1 MPYFFVVAAGRAPK
15 DLLLLRILNIK
26 KSFGGHDVLK
36 GVSFE
41 VADRD
46 RVALVGANGAG
57 KSSLLKI
64 IAGDLQ
70 ADEGTVK
77 LQGSS
82 QSELA
87 YLPQDAGVRSGQG
100 LWDELLSSFP
110 ELQQAQAELN
120 ALETAIGD
128 AATSGDDDRLQEL
141 IERQGTLLDRFEQL
155 GGYSVEAEIARV
167 LAGLGFSSTDRDKP
181 TEAFSGGWQMRIAL
195 AKLLVRKPGVLL
207 LDEPTNH
214 LDLAACEWLESYLAE
229 YAGMIVVVSH
239 DRYFLDRV
247 TDRTIELDDGVATDF
262 RGNYTFYLVEH
273 ARRRAEQQAA
283 FDRQQKYI
291 ARQVA
296 FINATKANA
305 ARSALAKSRERAL
318 AKLERVPAPR
328 PEQARITLKLAAG
341 QRSPERLLTAE
352 AVGKSFDGNEVL
364 RGLSV
369 SIERGDRIALVGA
382 NGAGKSTLLRLLAG
396 LDEPDSGKIVLAEDV
411 AVGYYAQ
418 DQSQTLDESR
428 SVVDEVLA
436 HAPGGWGVEAVRG
449 LLARFLFTQD
459 DVFKLIGAL
468 SGGEKS
474 RLSLAK
480 LLLSPRQL
488 LLLDEPTNHLDMP
501 SKDELERALN
511 DYAGA
516 VIFSSHD
523 RFLLDRVATRVA
535 ELEGGKLTIYHG
547 GWTAYREAKG
557 ELPIALAYQQ
567 AADEDAVT
575 AA

>member
-1 MPYFFVVAAGRAPK
+1 MPSFFVVAVGRVPK
-15 DLLLLRILNIK
+15 EWLMLRILNLK
-26 KSFGGHDVLK
+26 KSYGGHDVLK

-41 VADRD
+41 VADREK
-46 RVALVGANGAG
+46 VALVGANGAG
-57 KSSLLKI
+57 KSSLLRI
-64 IAGDLQ
+64 LAGDVA
-70 ADEGTVK
+70 ADDGSIK
-77 LQGSS
+77 FQGSTP
-82 QSELA
+82 SELA
-87 YLPQDAGVRSGQG
+87 YLPQDAGVRSGRG
-100 LWDELLSSFP
+100 LWDELLYSFP

-120 ALETAIGD
+120 AIEPAIGD
-128 AATSGDDDRLQEL
+128 AATAGDDDRLQEL
-141 IERQGTLLDRFEQL
+141 IDRQGTLLERFERQ
-155 GGYSVEAEIARV
+155 GGYTVEAEIARV
-167 LAGLGFSSTDRDKP
+167 LAGLGFASTDRDKP

-195 AKLLVRKPGVLL
+195 AKLLVRKPDVLL

-214 LDLAACEWLESYLAE
+214 LDLAACEWLEGYLAE
-229 YAGMIVVVSH
+229 YAGIIVVVSH

-247 TDRTIELDDGVATDF
+247 TDRTIELEDGVATDY
-262 RGNYTFYLVEH
+262 RGNYTFYLAEK
-273 ARRRAEQQAA
+273 ARRHGERQAA
-283 FDRQQKYI
+283 YDRQQKYI

-318 AKLERVPAPR
+318 AKLERVSAPR
-328 PEQARITLKLAAG
+328 PEQARITLKLATG
-341 QRSPERLLTAE
+341 KRSPERVLTAE
-352 AVGKSFDGNEVL
+352 GVGRSFDGNEVL
-364 RGLSV
+364 RGLSL
-369 SIERGDRIALVGA
+369 SIERGDRIALVGP

-396 LDEPDSGKIVLAEDV
+396 LDTPDKGEIVLAEDV

-418 DQSQTLDESR
+418 DQSQTLDETR

-436 HAPGGWGVEAVRG
+436 NAPSGWGVEAVRG

-459 DVFKLIGAL
+459 DVFKLIGTL

-501 SKDELERALN
+501 SKDELENALN

-523 RFLLDRVATRVA
+523 RFLLDRVATKVA
-535 ELEGGKLTIYHG
+535 ELENGQLEIYHG
-547 GWTAYREAKG
+547 GWSAYREAKC
-557 ELPIALAYQQ
+557 ELPIALAHEQ
-567 AADEDAVT
+567 ASAE
-575 AA
+575 AAA